1 MKTDEGLQQ
10 DVMAE
15 LRRESLLHAC
25 EIGVAVKDGV
35 VTLTGQVDTPLL
47 KMATERA
54 AKRVPGVEV
63 LAQEVTVKSRFGME
77 FTDEQI
83 GHAIVSS
90 FDWYSE
96 VPRNVLTANVQQ
108 GWITLEGDVDWDYQR
123 QAALW
128 AVESLDGVKGVTNL
142 IRVNTGQ
149 GVRL

>member
-1 MKTDEGLQQ
+1 MDEF
-10 DVMAE
+10 
-15 LRRESLLHAC
+15 RREPLLHAC

-35 VTLTGQVDTPLL
+35 VMLTGQVDTHST

-54 AKRVPGVEV
+54 AKRVQGVEV
-63 LAQEVTVKSRFGME
+63 LAQEITVKSQFGRE
-77 FTDEQI
+77 YTDEQI

-96 VPRNVLTANVQQ
+96 VPQDTLTAKVEQ
-108 GWITLEGDVDWDYQR
+108 GWITLEGEVDWDYQR

-142 IRVNTGQ
+142 IQVKTAP
-149 GVRL
+149 